1 MQHDINKLWALFISI
16 VFACLRITLVWWTL
30 LHTQAHAHT
39 YVPLDHELWSFTLYC
54 PNLCQVCR
62 WEWLKGT
69 CPRREYQAYVIPVR
83 FSKQRIE
90 TKELKCLKSTTLLRL
105 AMQMPFLS
113 LRGFHGSSGEC
124 NMAVSWT
131 LSTKASLKSH
141 CPENSQRWGAFVFDG
156 TALHSP
162 RQFEWSLISINT
174 RQHGVYS
181 TEFWHVWLFWPIQTS
196 CTTRETPLDRSER
209 KQPSRQPTATAK
221 LQPTV
226 VWPFGA
232 AAMAKKSKASK
243 GSSGKKPSG
252 DGGRFVVSLLH
263 TEVVGAQRSSGHLM
277 FARFLYLDFMTHT
290 SAHVYIYRKI
300 NTSENRRVEAT
311 LFPHFCGI
319 ISMTSILTLRVWCW
333 DYLVVSHSFQHLL
346 DRSLRREEAKERQW

>member
-1 MQHDINKLWALFISI
+1 M
-16 VFACLRITLVWWTL
+16 V
-30 LHTQAHAHT
+30 
-39 YVPLDHELWSFTLYC
+39 
-54 PNLCQVCR
+54 
-62 WEWLKGT
+62 
-69 CPRREYQAYVIPVR
+69 PVR
-83 FSKQRIE
+83 FSMQRLE
-90 TKELKCLKSTTLLRL
+90 TKELKYLKSTALLRW
-105 AMQMPFLS
+105 AMQMPFLNLS
-113 LRGFHGSSGEC
+113 RFQGVSGEC

-131 LSTKASLKSH
+131 LSTKASLKSYLSGKF
-141 CPENSQRWGAFVFDG
+141 PERGSFRVWWHSHAQPKTIWVELDFHQYQAAWGPISPSRRTTVRSFDMCDCFD
-156 TALHSP
+156 P
-162 RQFEWSLISINT
+162 FKRF
-174 RQHGVYS
+174 
-181 TEFWHVWLFWPIQTS
+181 
-196 CTTRETPLDRSER
+196 CTTRETPLGRSER

-243 GSSGKKPSG
+243 GSTGKKPSG

-263 TEVVGAQRSSGHLM
+263 TEVLGAQRSSGHLM

-290 SAHVYIYRKI
+290 SAHVYRKI

-319 ISMTSILTLRVWCW
+319 ISVTSILTLRVWCW